1 MPRRNGYVRPPKR
14 HGRWISE
21 PLRIFRRLVR
31 ERHVRGTRHT
41 VPKERGNLIEES
53 IIIQDWFGVN
63 LRVHNRIPGQV
74 GEQNEL
80 ASVKIDN
87 LSSGGQPLHLRKG
100 RSSHAVLWSYRNCNS
115 LSGLSPEDN
124 LCERKPDV

>member
-1 MPRRNGYVRPPKR
+1 MRLRRR

-21 PLRIFRRLVR
+21 SLQAFPRLVR
-31 ERHVRGTRHT
+31 ERHVRGPLRA
-41 VPKERGNLIEES
+41 VPKARGNLIEES
-53 IIIQDWFGVN
+53 IIILNWFGVN

-87 LSSGGQPLHLRKG
+87 LSSGD
-100 RSSHAVLWSYRNCNS
+100 SHHACEK
-115 LSGLSPEDN
+115 ED
-124 LCERKPDV
+124 LTMPSCGAIAIETP

>member
-87 LSSGGQPLHLRKG
+87 LSSGD
-100 RSSHAVLWSYRNCNS
+100 SHHTCEK
-115 LSGLSPEDN
+115 ED
-124 LCERKPDV
+124 LTMPSCGAIAIVTP